1 MQMRFLTRSLIGLF
15 LVSATLGLFAFSGA
29 TVYSAILARMSDDGG
44 GRPDRERVLAVTV
57 LPIVPQTITP
67 KLETF
72 GEVGSR
78 RTLELR
84 ASAGGEVIWLS
95 DSFQTGGVVETGE
108 LLMRIDPADA
118 EAARDTAKA
127 DLDETMRELTD
138 AKRGLDLA
146 RDELAAARQQAEL
159 RERALVRQRDLAN
172 RGVGT
177 AAAVEDAELAWSSAN
192 QAVLSRRQAEASA
205 ETRISQAQ
213 TLIQRRQIALAEA
226 ERRLADTEVKA
237 PFAGV
242 LSDVS
247 LVPGRLVTDRERLGE
262 IVDADQL
269 EVSFRVSTAQ
279 YARLLSANGQLI
291 GAPIE
296 AVIDVGGVDLR
307 ASGQITRESANV
319 AEGQSGRLLFAG
331 LERAVGFRPG
341 DFVTV
346 IVEEPSIDRVA
357 RLPSAALDAA
367 STVLVVN
374 EDERLELAPV
384 ELVRRQGDDVLVR
397 ARGLQGREVVA
408 QRTPLLG
415 AGIKVRPSREG
426 AEVAE
431 VPAMVALDPERR
443 ARLVAFV
450 EGNNRMPPEAKE
462 RVLTQLQE
470 PQVPQAM
477 ITRIESRMGG

>member
-1 MQMRFLTRSLIGLF
+1 MRFLTRSLIGLF
-15 LVSATLGLFAFSGA
+15 LVSATLGLFAFAGA
-29 TVYSAILARMSDDGG
+29 TVFDAISARMADEGG
-44 GRPDRERVLAVTV
+44 GRPARERVLAVQVLTV
-57 LPIVPQTITP
+57 DPQTITP

-95 DSFQTGGVVETGE
+95 DNFQTGGVVEAGE
-108 LLMRIDPADA
+108 LLLRIDPVDA
-118 EAARDTAKA
+118 EATRDTAQA
-127 DLDETMRELTD
+127 DLDETRSELAD

-146 RDELAAARQQAEL
+146 RDELAAARQQADL
-159 RERALVRQRDLAN
+159 RERALARQRDLAE

-192 QAVLSRRQAEASA
+192 QAVLSRRQAEANA
-205 ETRISQAQ
+205 EARISQAE
-213 TLIQRRQIALAEA
+213 TLIQRRLIALAEA
-226 ERRLADTEVKA
+226 ERRLADTEVTA
-237 PFAGV
+237 PFPGV
-242 LSDVS
+242 LADVS

-307 ASGQITRESANV
+307 APGQITRESANV
-319 AEGQSGRLLFAG
+319 AEGQSGRLLFAR
-331 LERAVGFRPG
+331 LDNAVGFRPG

-346 IVEEPSIDRVA
+346 IVEEPPLDRVA

-367 STVLVVN
+367 ATVLVVT
-374 EDERLELAPV
+374 EDDRLEAAQVDL
-384 ELVRRQGDDVLVR
+384 LRRQGDDVLVR
-397 ARGLQGREVVA
+397 ARGLSGREVVA

-415 AGIKVRPSREG
+415 AGIKVRPLREG
-426 AEVAE
+426 GEAQAPEAA
-431 VPAMVALDPERR
+431 AMVALDPERR

-450 EGNNRMPPEAKE
+450 EANNRMPAEAKE
-462 RVLTQLQE
+462 RVLAQLQE
-470 PQVPQAM
+470 PEVPAAM